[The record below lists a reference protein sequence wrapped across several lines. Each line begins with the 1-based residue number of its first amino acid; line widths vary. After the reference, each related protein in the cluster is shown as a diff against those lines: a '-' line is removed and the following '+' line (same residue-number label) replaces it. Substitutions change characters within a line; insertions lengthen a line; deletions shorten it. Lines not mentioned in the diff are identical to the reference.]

1 MILDQ
6 YAFALLGGLLIGLSA
21 SLMLLFNGR
30 IAGVSG
36 ILWRSITKYGDGS
49 FLFILGLP
57 IGAWL
62 FHTLSGQAAPLAQGS
77 FALAIIG
84 GILVG
89 IGVKL
94 GSGCTSGHGV
104 CGISRLS
111 KRSILAT
118 LTFMSMGIVTVLVM
132 RHLLP

>member
-1 MILDQ
+1 MFEQ
-6 YAFALLGGLLIGLSA
+6 YGFALAGGLLIGLSA
-21 SLMLLFNGR
+21 TLMLLFNGK

-36 ILWRSITKYGDGS
+36 IFWRSITKNSDGS
-49 FLFILGLP
+49 FLFIVGLP

-62 FHTLSGQAAPLAQGS
+62 FHTLSGQAAPAPHSSFVLAV
-77 FALAIIG
+77 IG

-104 CGISRLS
+104 CGIGRLS
-111 KRSILAT
+111 KRSILT
-118 LTFMSMGIVTVLVM
+118 TMTFMGMGIITVFMM
-132 RHLLP
+132 RQLLP

>member
-1 MILDQ
+1 MIFEQ
-6 YAFALLGGLLIGLSA
+6 YGPAIFGGLLIGLSA

-36 ILWRSITKYGDGS
+36 IFWRSITKRTDGS

-62 FHTLSGQAAPLAQGS
+62 FHTLSGQTIPAPNGS
-77 FALAIIG
+77 FLMAALG
-84 GILVG
+84 GVLVG
-89 IGVKL
+89 IGVKI

-111 KRSILAT
+111 KRSIVAT
-118 LTFMSMGIVTVLVM
+118 GTFMATGILTVFVM
-132 RHLLP
+132 RHLLT